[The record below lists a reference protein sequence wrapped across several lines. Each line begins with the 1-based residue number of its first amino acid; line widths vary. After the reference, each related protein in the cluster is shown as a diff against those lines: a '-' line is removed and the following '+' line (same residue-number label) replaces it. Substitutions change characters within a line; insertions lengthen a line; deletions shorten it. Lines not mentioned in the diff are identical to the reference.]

1 MTDSYVAFVLLF
13 TALFIGWLLGR
24 RSSAQKSDAGQGRAD
39 STPYFKGLNY
49 LLSEQADA
57 AVKTVVEEIPVNSD
71 TLSTHLAIGKLMRS
85 KGEVESAISIHQ
97 NLLSRPLLPQ
107 ESLHNACL
115 ELARDYI
122 SAGLLDRA
130 ERLLKD
136 VVAESEQYRS
146 IALVQLLRIYER
158 ERDWDQAIAVATQ
171 LLPKKSWLAKPP
183 ANTDDSMPLRLSHFY
198 CETAIEHLAASDFDK
213 AQVAADKAERSCRD
227 NIRAHLLSADVALR
241 QGQAAKALERSRFIL
256 RSRHEY
262 SHEALP
268 RLKNALVAL
277 GRKEAYLGELTTLNE
292 QNNSSALVV
301 EIADVMAAQ
310 SSKDKAAEYLLQALE
325 QRQTLTMV
333 SRMLAL
339 GPQNLQASLP
349 FLIELVKELKASH
362 LAHRCQQCGFSARKL
377 HWQCPTCEQW
387 GTIAPIRGT
396 QGD

>member
-1 MTDSYVAFVLLF
+1 MSKKVE
-13 TALFIGWLLGR
+13 
-24 RSSAQKSDAGQGRAD
+24 AD
-39 STPYFKGLNY
+39 SAPYFKGLNY

-146 IALVQLLRIYER
+146 IALVQLLRIYEQ
-158 ERDWDQAIAVATQ
+158 EKDWNQAIAVAIQ
-171 LLPKKSWLAKPP
+171 LLPKKTWLGKSSAT
-183 ANTDDSMPLRLSHFY
+183 ADDSLPLRLSHFY
-198 CETAIEHLAASDFDK
+198 CEKAIEYLASGDLDN
-213 AQVAADKAERSCRD
+213 AQNATDKAENSCRD
-227 NIRAHLLSADVALR
+227 NIRAQLLSADVALR
-241 QGQAAKALERSRFIL
+241 QGQAGRALERSRLIL

-268 RLKNALVAL
+268 RLKAALAAL
-277 GRKEAYLGELTTLNE
+277 GREEDYLGELKALSG
-292 QNNSSALVV
+292 QNNSSALAV
-301 EIADVMAAQ
+301 EIADVIAAQ
-310 SSKDKAAEYLLQALE
+310 GSKEEAAEYLLQALQ